1 MFNLILDRLRPSPSG
16 GKNPWLS
23 FPLVLL
29 LGILCFLNSRASE
42 NPFAINH
49 TFLTQRSIES
59 PSTSI
64 ELGQPVARELIGE
77 DEHRYQ
83 VTLTEGQY
91 ASLLVEQQGIDVVVQ
106 LLGKEGEIFA
116 SFDSEYR
123 KQGEEKIEM
132 VAGTAGN
139 YRLIVR
145 ATSKSAPAGLYEIRI
160 AEIRAA
166 TRNDRLL
173 HDARKLEADSKRA
186 LTAGKYEDVRLFAVR
201 GLVISES
208 VLGTE
213 HPFTA
218 RVMHQLAYYHFNKQ
232 EYGKAESLFQR
243 ALSISQKSLGPEHP
257 QTIDI
262 TRALGILYFWTNER
276 TKAEELLQRA
286 VDISQKTL
294 RSEHFLVARC
304 LGDLARII
312 KDQKRKEE
320 TLQRA
325 LEIAERTV
333 GPDHELVGDVLGEF
347 GVLYLRTDKEKA
359 KQLFLRADATYQ
371 KTLGP
376 DNLKF
381 AESLHHLGRSAQGR
395 GQHAQAEDYYLKSIA
410 ITEKTLGPDN
420 AHSATTLNNLAGLY
434 DFRDQY
440 EKSLET
446 YLRVWRISERSYG
459 PNHSLTTTSLGNIA
473 MMYASQRN
481 MAEAVKFQQR
491 VDAAIELNLQLNL
504 LIGSESEKLSY
515 ISSLGLGRRTDRTIS
530 LSVDLAPND
539 GAASELAALAVLQRK
554 GRVLDAMSQSF
565 ASLRQRSTP
574 EERALIEQY
583 NETTSHL
590 ARLVLN
596 GPQTRSL
603 EEHQKQISELER
615 EKERLEAQISRR
627 SAQFRAASQ
636 PVTRS
641 AVQATIPINA
651 ALVEFAVYCPFNPNS
666 KRATEA
672 YKEPRY
678 VAYVLRRSGEV
689 RWHDL
694 GDAKA
699 INQTIGSLRQALRD
713 PLRHESRELARVVDE
728 KVMQPVRALVGDAT
742 QLLVS
747 PDGELNLIPFEAL
760 VDERGH
766 YLIERYSFTYLT
778 SGRDLLSMQT
788 APESKHQPVLIAN
801 PLFGEPVTEQV
812 ARNATAKPDA
822 LRARRRNVIEARDIS
837 EVYFAPLSATAQEA
851 RTIQTFFPEASL
863 LAGEQATEARLKQV
877 AAPSILHIATHGFF
891 LSDELAPTDTR
902 GTRAISA
909 NARIENPLLRSGL
922 ALAGAN
928 LDRET
933 GEDGILTAME
943 ASGLNLW
950 GTELVVLSACDTGL
964 GEVRNGEG
972 VYGLRRAFVLA
983 GAETLVMSLWPV
995 SDYSTR
1001 NLMIGYYKNLRLGM
1015 GRGAALRQVQLNLLK
1030 RNGQLHPFYWA
1041 NFIQSGEWANLSGKR

>member
-1 MFNLILDRLRPSPSG
+1 MNLA
-16 GKNPWLS
+16 
-23 FPLVLL
+23 LL
-29 LGILCFLNSRASE
+29 
-42 NPFAINH
+42 P
-49 TFLTQRSIES
+49 QRIVE
-59 PSTSI
+59 STSL
-64 ELGQPVARELIGE
+64 ELGKPVAHELVGG
-77 DEHRYQ
+77 DEHSYQ
-83 VTLTEGQY
+83 ITLTEGQY
-91 ASLLVEQQGIDVVVQ
+91 ASVLVEQQGIDVAIQ
-106 LLGKEGEIFA
+106 LLGKEREIIV
-116 SFDSEYR
+116 SFDGEYQ
-123 KQGEEKIEM
+123 KQGEERIEM
-132 VAGTAGN
+132 VAGAAGT

-145 ATSKSAPAGLYEIRI
+145 ASSKSAPAGLYEIRV
-160 AEIRAA
+160 AEIHAA

-173 HDARKLEADSKRA
+173 HDARKLEADSRRA
-186 LTAGKYEDVRLFAVR
+186 LIEGKYEDVRLFAER
-201 GLVISES
+201 ALAISES
-208 VLGTE
+208 VFGAE

-218 RVMHQLAYYHFNKQ
+218 RVIHQLAYYHFYKQ

-243 ALSISQKSLGPEHP
+243 ALSISEKSLGPGHP
-257 QTIDI
+257 QAIDI

-276 TKAEELLQRA
+276 TKSEELLQRA

-294 RSEHFLVARC
+294 GSEHFLVARC

-312 KDQKRKEE
+312 KDQKRKEA
-320 TLQRA
+320 TLQSA
-325 LEIAERTV
+325 LEIAEKTV

-395 GQHAQAEDYYLKSIA
+395 GEHAQAEDYYLKSIA

-420 AHSATTLNNLAGLY
+420 ANSATTLNNLAGLY

-446 YLRVWRISERSYG
+446 YLRVLRISERSYG

-481 MAEAVKFQQR
+481 LAEAVKFQQR

-530 LSVDLAPND
+530 LSVDLAPHD
-539 GAASELAALAVLQRK
+539 GAASALAALVVLQRK

-583 NETTSHL
+583 NETTSDL

-596 GPQTRSL
+596 GPQTRSI
-603 EEHQKQISELER
+603 EDHQKQISELER
-615 EKERLEAQISRR
+615 QKERLEAQISRR
-627 SAQFRAASQ
+627 SARFRAASQ
-636 PVTRS
+636 PVTLS
-641 AVQATIPINA
+641 AVQAAIPINA
-651 ALVEFAVYCPFNPNS
+651 ALVEFAIYCPFNPNS
-666 KRATEA
+666 KRASEA

-689 RWHDL
+689 RWLDL

-699 INQTIGSLRQALRD
+699 INNAIGSLRQALRD
-713 PLRHESRELARVVDE
+713 PLRRESRELARVVDE
-728 KVMQPVRALVGDAT
+728 KLMQPVRTLVGDAT

-766 YLIERYSFTYLT
+766 YLIERFSFTYLT

-788 APESKHQPVLIAN
+788 APESTHQPLLIAN
-801 PLFGEPVTEQV
+801 PFFGEPVTERA
-812 ARNATAKPDA
+812 ARNGTAKPDA
-822 LRARRRNVIEARDIS
+822 LRAKRRNVIEARDIS
-837 EVYFAPLSATAQEA
+837 DVYFAPLSATAQEA
-851 RTIQTFFPEASL
+851 RTIQTLFPEANL
-863 LAGEQATEARLKQV
+863 LAGEQATEARLKQA
-877 AAPSILHIATHGFF
+877 AAPRILHIATHGFF

-909 NARIENPLLRSGL
+909 NTRIENPLLRSGL

-928 LDRET
+928 LDRAT

-1015 GRGAALRQVQLNLLK
+1015 GRSAALRQVQLDLLK